1 MKNLI
6 YSIVLGITICLI
18 LPFGIK
24 AQSAEARKALS
35 NAEQIQKELNEKMQA
50 QQAHYDSLKLVAKQ
64 QEAYYATQKKRSQL
78 FIWLFVIVGAGIYG
92 TYYFFKNKSTI
103 LGVIRMFTGGYRIKG
118 DITTLES
125 KKILTGAIYAEQ
137 QGAYLNTLTADIGD
151 RLYTILKE
159 WWGIN
164 DRDSAIDTLDY
175 LRDKGYTYYFPTV
188 YKAFSAASDAERKD
202 IIIAEM
208 TTQED
213 VEKAYDQT
221 HNLLESIDLLKK
233 LKTIE
238 KTEDIKKY
246 GVVGW
251 DAGRLIFISRLCYDA
266 KYIDEEEAW
275 TYIDAAY
282 AQAHSVFKSW
292 NELAKSYVI
301 GRFIWRG
308 KGADDGMQ
316 YIADNLV
323 NKPNSPWKQVEW

>member
-1 MKNLI
+1 MGNINL
-6 YSIVLGITICLI
+6 VWLI
-18 LPFGIK
+18 AILFGVSYFTF
-24 AQSAEARKALS
+24 A
-35 NAEQIQKELNEKMQA
+35 
-50 QQAHYDSLKLVAKQ
+50 
-64 QEAYYATQKKRSQL
+64 
-78 FIWLFVIVGAGIYG
+78 
-92 TYYFFKNKSTI
+92 FFKYKSTI
-103 LGVIRMFTGGYRIKG
+103 MGITRMFTGGYRTKG

-137 QGAYLNTLTADIGD
+137 QGAFLNTLPADIGD
-151 RLYTILKE
+151 KLFTILKE

-164 DRDSAIDTLDY
+164 NRDSAIDTLDY
-175 LRDKGYTYYFPTV
+175 LRDKGYAYYFPTV
-188 YKAFSAASDAERKD
+188 YKAFSAASDQERKD
-202 IIIAEM
+202 IINAEM

-213 VEKAYDQT
+213 IEKAYNQT

-238 KTEDIKKY
+238 KTDEVEKY

-251 DAGRLIFISRLCYDA
+251 DAGRLIFIARLCYDA

-275 TYIDAAY
+275 SYIDVAY
-282 AQAHSVFKSW
+282 AQAQKAFKSW

-308 KGADDGMQ
+308 KDADDGMQ
-316 YIADNLV
+316 YLADNLV